1 MKLKS
6 IVAAFVIAAVPVCAQ
21 AQKPAAK
28 VTNADAQKVVKII
41 SADKAKAQIYCD
53 MNKLGEQIDQ
63 ADQKKDTKKVDE
75 LSKKMDDMSQKLG
88 PEYAALV
95 DGMQGLDPNSK
106 QGQEIST
113 TLEAL
118 DKLCGEIA
126 AISACANK

>member
-1 MKLKS
+1 M
-6 IVAAFVIAAVPVCAQ
+6 PVCAQ

-28 VTNADAQKVVKII
+28 ATNADAQKVVKMI
-41 SADKAKAQIYCD
+41 SADKTKAQTYCD

-88 PEYAALV
+88 PEYVALM

-106 QGQEIST
+106 QGQEIGT

-118 DKLCGEIA
+118 DKLCA
-126 AISACANK
+126 K

>member
-6 IVAAFVIAAVPVCAQ
+6 IVAAFVIAAVPACAQ

-28 VTNADAQKVVKII
+28 PTNADAQKVVTMIG
-41 SADKAKAQIYCD
+41 ADKAKTQTYCD

-63 ADQKKDTKKVDE
+63 ADQKKDAKKVDE

-88 PEYAALV
+88 PEYAALM
-95 DGMQGLDPNSK
+95 DGLQGVDPNSK
-106 QGQEIST
+106 QGQEIGT

-118 DKLCGEIA
+118 DKLCG
-126 AISACANK
+126 K

>member
-6 IVAAFVIAAVPVCAQ
+6 IVAAFVIAAVPACAL

-28 VTNADAQKVVKII
+28 VTNADAQKVVKMI
-41 SADKAKAQIYCD
+41 SADKAKTQTYCD

-63 ADQKKDTKKVDE
+63 ADQKKDAKKVDE
-75 LSKKMDDMSQKLG
+75 LSKKMDDLSQKLG
-88 PEYAALV
+88 PEYVALV

-106 QGQEIST
+106 QGQEIGA

-118 DKLCGEIA
+118 DKLCG
-126 AISACANK
+126 K